1 MKVIFLDF
9 DGVIHVPTRSG
20 KNFGS
25 YQINNLN
32 LAIESTGAKI
42 VITSSWRDNFNI
54 FALKNILC
62 AAGMCQNDIIGVIP
76 KGEKQDGIKDWLAN
90 HSEVSSFVVVD
101 DDELKLKNIVT
112 CEPLDGLTFS
122 KSKEIIKKLNIDK

>member
-9 DGVIHVPTRSG
+9 DGVIYVPSREG

-32 LAIESTGAKI
+32 LAIDSTGAKV
-42 VITSSWRDNFNI
+42 VIISSWRDNFNI

-62 AAGMCQNDIIGVIP
+62 AAGMTQSDIIGSIP
-76 KGEKQDGIKDWLAN
+76 RGEKKEGINQWLKN
-90 HSEVSSFVVVD
+90 HEEVSDFVVVD
-101 DDELKLKNIVT
+101 DNELKIKNIIS

-122 KSKEIIKKLNIDK
+122 KSKEIIKKLNIDE